1 MNKLLTPFLILNLNG
16 QIGANHDAVNEN
28 QHDHPNTDLSHSTST
43 KTNFTLSEYQGQTTI
58 LELWSEL
65 LPLPDGNTQ
74 QRLDGK
80 LYILNA
86 NLYS

>member
-1 MNKLLTPFLILNLNG
+1 MISDT
-16 QIGANHDAVNEN
+16 
-28 QHDHPNTDLSHSTST
+28 DHVETDLSHATST
-43 KTNFTLSEYQGQTTI
+43 KTNFTLSQYNGQTTI

-65 LPLPDGNTQ
+65 LPMPNGKTQ

-80 LYILNA
+80 LYIMNA